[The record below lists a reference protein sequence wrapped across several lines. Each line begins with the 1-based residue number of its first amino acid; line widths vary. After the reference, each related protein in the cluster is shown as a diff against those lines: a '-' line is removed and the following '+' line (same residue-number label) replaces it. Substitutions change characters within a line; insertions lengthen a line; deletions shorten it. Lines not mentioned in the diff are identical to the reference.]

1 MEIILT
7 VFSAVSAFS
16 TTALAVLFFKA
27 QARLNENTKKHTE
40 LILQQTQALGQQ
52 LSEIL
57 DAQNQSGDKV
67 CEVLNNSSNTQIEC
81 IEKLLQQNHALE
93 QKLSDIYQVLHKSG
107 LMQGQKLSEILDA
120 QNQSR
125 DKVCE
130 VLSNSSHAEIEHIE
144 KIVNQ
149 NQGLEHKLSEIA
161 QILQNIGK
169 MQGQRLQALADKLT
183 NLKDSLDE
191 SIKF

>member
-1 MEIILT
+1 MQQNQTLEQSL
-7 VFSAVSAFS
+7 S
-16 TTALAVLFFKA
+16 TIH
-27 QARLNENTKKHTE
+27 Q
-40 LILQQTQALGQQ
+40 ILQKT
-52 LSEIL
+52 
-57 DAQNQSGDKV
+57 D
-67 CEVLNNSSNTQIEC
+67 T
-81 IEKLLQQNHALE
+81 
-93 QKLSDIYQVLHKSG
+93 
-107 LMQGQKLSEILDA
+107 MQGQKLSEILDA

>member
-7 VFSAVSAFS
+7 VFSAVSALS

>member
-1 MEIILT
+1 
-7 VFSAVSAFS
+7 
-16 TTALAVLFFKA
+16 
-27 QARLNENTKKHTE
+27 LNENTKKHTE

-57 DAQNQSGDKV
+57 DAQNQSGDNV
-67 CEVLNNSSNTQIEC
+67 CEVLNNSSNTQTEG
-81 IEKLLQQNHALE
+81 IEKLVQQNHVLE
-93 QKLSDIYQVLHKSG
+93 QKLSEIYQILQKTDA
-107 LMQGQKLSEILDA
+107 MQGQKLSEILDA
-120 QNQSR
+120 QNQSG

-130 VLSNSSHAEIEHIE
+130 VLNNNNDTEIECIE
-144 KIVNQ
+144 KIVKQ
-149 NQGLEHKLSEIA
+149 NQDLEQKLSAIA

-191 SIKF
+191 SIKL

>member
-7 VFSAVSAFS
+7 VFSAVSALS
-16 TTALAVLFFKA
+16 TTTLAVLFFKA

-57 DAQNQSGDKV
+57 DAQNQSGDNV
-67 CEVLNNSSNTQIEC
+67 CEVLNNSSNTQTEG
-81 IEKLLQQNHALE
+81 IEKLVQQNHVLE
-93 QKLSDIYQVLHKSG
+93 QKLSEIYQILQKTDA
-107 LMQGQKLSEILDA
+107 MQGQKLSEILDA
-120 QNQSR
+120 QNQSG

-130 VLSNSSHAEIEHIE
+130 VLNNNNDTEIECIE
-144 KIVNQ
+144 KIVKQ
-149 NQGLEHKLSEIA
+149 NQDLEQKLSAIA

-191 SIKF
+191 SIKL